1 MKRLVLISILL
12 IFGKFLFSQEL
23 TQTIRGTIIDKES
36 KEPIIGATILVKTT
50 NPAIAATSDE
60 IGKFKLQNV
69 PIGRQAVQVSYIG
82 YNVQTINDLQLNSA
96 KEIVLT
102 IELIE
107 NAIKLEDIEVTATNK
122 ANTNNEM
129 VSVSGRNFSAKE
141 TGRYAGS
148 LGDPSRMARNFAGVS
163 GANDQRNDIIIRG
176 NSPLGLLWRM
186 EGIAIPNPNHFGGQG
201 STGGPVSIINPLI
214 LSNSDFLTGAFP
226 AEYGNATSGVFDL
239 RLRNGNN
246 EKFEHTI
253 TFGALGSELMTE
265 GPISKKSGSSY
276 LLSYRYSTLDILTG
290 LGVKIGFASIPA
302 YQDANLKLNFVTKK
316 AGVFSVFAIGGK
328 SSTTFFDSKRDSTQ
342 FSPANKNENVSFG
355 SKMGIA
361 GIKHTLSLKNNTY
374 IKTSLAA
381 TYEGNAAYRD
391 SLRPDKSS
399 YRIGGFGYSNIKG
412 VLSSYLNKKF
422 NAKHTLQVGGNVE
435 YINYTTKDS
444 ALNNFDA
451 TGKAVFLYNNN
462 FSGTTQLFQAYTQ
475 WKYKVNNELSFNT
488 GLHYQYFTLNNQS
501 AVEPRVGVN
510 WNVKPNQ
517 VISFGYGLHNQT
529 QLYGFYF
536 YKNPVTNKELNREL
550 KFTQSNQAVLG
561 YDLNFAK
568 NFHFKT
574 ETYYQYITNIPVEQ
588 KSSSFS
594 LINQAG
600 SFAVAAYKDS
610 LVNTG
615 TAQNYG
621 LEFTLEKFFDKN
633 YYFLV
638 TASLFDSKYKGSDGI
653 LRNTAY
659 NGNYVVNAL
668 AGFEVKLTKTLIW
681 LVNGKVTVAGGLPYT
696 EIDRAA
702 SIANRKQTFKENEA
716 FAARNDIY
724 LKPDVRLGIRKSFK
738 RKLALEGSLDFQNVI
753 NRKNVYFRVF
763 DKSTSNVNTV
773 YQNGFFPNFL
783 FRLEF

>member
-1 MKRLVLISILL
+1 MKRLFLIAVLLM
-12 IFGKFLFSQEL
+12 FGNVAFSQEL
-23 TQTIRGTIIDKES
+23 TQTIRGTIIDIES
-36 KEPIIGATILVKTT
+36 KEPIIGALVLVKNS
-50 NPAIAATSDE
+50 NPVIASTSDE
-60 IGKFKLQNV
+60 TGKFKLTNV
-69 PIGRQAVQVSYIG
+69 PIGRQALQISYIG
-82 YNVQTINDLQLNSA
+82 YNPQTVNDLQLNSA
-96 KEIVLT
+96 KEIVLS

-107 NAIKLEDIEVTATNK
+107 NAVKLEDIEVTASNK
-122 ANTNNEM
+122 ATTNNEM

-226 AEYGNATSGVFDL
+226 SEYGNATSGVFDL

-253 TFGALGSELMTE
+253 TFAALGSEAMTE
-265 GPISKKSGSSY
+265 GPIGKKSGSSY
-276 LLSYRYSTLDILTG
+276 LVSYRYSTLSILTS

-302 YQDANLKLNFVTKK
+302 YQDANVKLNFVTKK
-316 AGVFSVFAIGGK
+316 AGVFSVFGIGGT

-361 GIKHTLSLKNNTY
+361 GLKHTYALKNNTY
-374 IKTSLAA
+374 IKTSVAL
-381 TYEGNAAYRD
+381 TYEGNGAYRD
-391 SLRPDKSS
+391 SLKPDKTA

-412 VLSSYLNKKF
+412 IVSSYLNKKF
-422 NAKHTLQVGGNVE
+422 NAKHTLQVGANLE

-444 ALNNFDA
+444 ALSKLDTA
-451 TGKAVFLYNNN
+451 GRALFLYNNN

-475 WKYKVNNELSFNT
+475 WKYKVNNELTLNT
-488 GLHYQYFTLNNQS
+488 GLHYQYFALNQQS
-501 AVEPRVGVN
+501 ALEPRIGVN

-517 VISFGYGLHNQT
+517 VLSFGYGLHNQT

-536 YKNPVTNKELNREL
+536 YKNPKTNKELNRTL

-561 YDLNFAK
+561 YDISFAK

-574 ETYYQYITNIPVEQ
+574 ETYYQYINNIPVEQ

-600 SFAVAAYKDS
+600 SFAVSDYKDS

-621 LEFTLEKFFDKN
+621 LELTLEKFFDKN

-638 TASLFDSKYKGSDGI
+638 TASVFDSKYKGSDGI

-668 AGFEVKLTKTLIW
+668 AGFEVKLTKNLTW
-681 LVNGKVTVAGGLPYT
+681 LANGKVTVAGGLPYT
-696 EIDRAA
+696 EIDRSA
-702 SIANRKQTFKENEA
+702 SIANRKPTYKENEA
-716 FAARNDIY
+716 FAARNDLY
-724 LKPDVRLGIRKSFK
+724 LKPDVRFGLRRSFK
-738 RKLALEGSLDFQNVI
+738 KKVALEGSLDFQNVI
-753 NRKNVYFRVF
+753 NRRNVYFRVF
-763 DKSTSNVNTV
+763 DKTTANVNTV
-773 YQNGFFPNFL
+773 YQNGFFPNFQ
-783 FRLEF
+783 FRVEF